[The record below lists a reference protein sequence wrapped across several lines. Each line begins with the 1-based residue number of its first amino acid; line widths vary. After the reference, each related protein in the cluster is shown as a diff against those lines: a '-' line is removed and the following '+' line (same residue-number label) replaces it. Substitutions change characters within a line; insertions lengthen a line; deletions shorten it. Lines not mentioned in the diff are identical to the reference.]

1 LVPATAAYT
10 DDNNTTHVGML
21 RFGDCDISV
30 DNAKTS
36 AQRENANLT
45 SEKPNLTL
53 DRPTLQTAV
62 ALSDLGMI
70 MLNRL
75 SLHL

>member
-1 LVPATAAYT
+1 MISIAQKVSS
-10 DDNNTTHVGML
+10 
-21 RFGDCDISV
+21 DIF
-30 DNAKTS
+30 
-36 AQRENANLT
+36 
-45 SEKPNLTL
+45 L

-75 SLHL
+75 SLNL